1 MITDK
6 HWFKE
11 NILCLLSNAVKYSNG
26 GRVNI
31 FITHI
36 PVSDPESEVKT
47 EENSEYSNND
57 INSDSFK
64 CNKSTNKKINSNIVI
79 KKEKQKQK
87 PVPTKSSKSRLD
99 IFPVEYDEQSTDD
112 IENSSQLS
120 DTMQTLHSGK
130 TTPLQVLTDDTCVR
144 VIDTI
149 SVNYDNI
156 NNKNNDIKD
165 KNNNDNYMNSDENN
179 DYKKNKNI
187 NGFDNNII
195 DNNNDNDNINNDNKN
210 NYDNNNNDN
219 NNDNNNI
226 NTKISNNAEKE
237 RNNNE
242 NTPHPYSNPYSHSN
256 SSILAD
262 HPPTTLNILVNQ
274 SIESVGTTVWDAEV
288 ILAYY
293 LHSLPSHLIGDP
305 RPSIRT

>member
-36 PVSDPESEVKT
+36 PVSDPESEVKI
-47 EENSEYSNND
+47 EENSEHSNND

-64 CNKSTNKKINSNIVI
+64 CNKSVNKKINSNIVI

-87 PVPTKSSKSRLD
+87 PVPSKSSKSRLD

-112 IENSSQLS
+112 IENSSQLA

-130 TTPLQVLTDDTCVR
+130 TTPLQVLTDDTSVR
-144 VIDTI
+144 VIDTV

-156 NNKNNDIKD
+156 NN
-165 KNNNDNYMNSDENN
+165 
-179 DYKKNKNI
+179 
-187 NGFDNNII
+187 
-195 DNNNDNDNINNDNKN
+195 
-210 NYDNNNNDN
+210 
-219 NNDNNNI
+219 
-226 NTKISNNAEKE
+226 
-237 RNNNE
+237 
-242 NTPHPYSNPYSHSN
+242 
-256 SSILAD
+256 
-262 HPPTTLNILVNQ
+262 
-274 SIESVGTTVWDAEV
+274 
-288 ILAYY
+288 
-293 LHSLPSHLIGDP
+293 
-305 RPSIRT
+305 